1 MGQTDIA
8 LIQEPWIHKERV
20 GGLNTGCGSLHYDA
34 TSTRP
39 RACIF
44 VKKEIAALKLNEFC
58 TADLSAVKV
67 KLNLGGNKS
76 ELVVCSAYLPY
87 DSEEP
92 PPTRE
97 LRALID
103 HCAVKGLHLVIGCDA
118 NSHHTVWGSTNTNGR
133 GTALLEYLAT
143 TSMEILNKGSA
154 PTFITSRRQEVI
166 DLTLGTTKVAQVVKH
181 WQVRDESTLSDHRLI
196 TFNLMG
202 DREGGTGEAY
212 RNPKAT
218 NWALYREGLEG
229 RLKGHCQ
236 RPRTVGEIEQAVK
249 HLSSAVTQAY
259 EDACPVKIGSSN
271 KRVPWWNKKLDQA
284 RKDTRRLLYKAMKA
298 NTKPAWDSYKR
309 SQQAYKK
316 LIRTS
321 KRSAWKTFCKETEA
335 LPVVARLR
343 RVFSTGPSPGLDRL
357 RRPDGSLT
365 NNHKETLEH
374 LIQTHFPELY

>member
-1 MGQTDIA
+1 MRPSGEHKIAASTKRDRTSADTNRVSDGTRFSQINLQHCKAATDILHHRLVTRQTDIA
-8 LIQEPWIHKERV
+8 LIQEPWISKERV
-20 GGLNTGCGSLHYDA
+20 GGLDTRCGSLYYDA

-44 VKKEIAALKLNEFC
+44 VKKEITALKLNEYC

-67 KLNLGGNKS
+67 KLNLGGNTS
-76 ELVVCSAYLPY
+76 ELVICSAYLPY
-87 DSEEP
+87 DSEDP

-97 LRALID
+97 LRALIG
-103 HCAVKGLHLVIGCDA
+103 HCANNGLHLVIGCDA

-143 TSMEILNKGSA
+143 TGLEILNKGSA
-154 PTFITSRRQEVI
+154 PTHVTSRRQEVI
-166 DLTLGTTKVAQVVKH
+166 DLTLGSAKVAQVAKH

-196 TFNLMG
+196 TFNLKG

-259 EDACPVKIGSSN
+259 EVACPAKIVSSS
-271 KRVPWWNKKLDQA
+271 KRVPW
-284 RKDTRRLLYKAMKA
+284 
-298 NTKPAWDSYKR
+298 
-309 SQQAYKK
+309 
-316 LIRTS
+316 
-321 KRSAWKTFCKETEA
+321 
-335 LPVVARLR
+335 
-343 RVFSTGPSPGLDRL
+343 
-357 RRPDGSLT
+357 
-365 NNHKETLEH
+365 
-374 LIQTHFPELY
+374 

>member
-1 MGQTDIA
+1 MHPSGEHKIAASNKRDRTSADTNRVSDGTRFSQINLQHCKAATDILHHRLVTRQTDIA
-8 LIQEPWIHKERV
+8 LIQEPWISKERV
-20 GGLNTGCGSLHYDA
+20 GGLDMRCGSLYYDA

-44 VKKEIAALKLNEFC
+44 VKKEITALKLNEYC
-58 TADLSAVKV
+58 TADISAVKV
-67 KLNLGGNKS
+67 KLNLGGNTS
-76 ELVVCSAYLPY
+76 ELVICSAYLPY
-87 DSEEP
+87 DSEDP
-92 PPTRE
+92 PSTRE
-97 LRALID
+97 LRALIG
-103 HCAVKGLHLVIGCDA
+103 HCANNGLHLVIGCDA

-143 TSMEILNKGSA
+143 AGLEILNKGSA
-154 PTFITSRRQEVI
+154 PTFVTSRK
-166 DLTLGTTKVAQVVKH
+166 TG
-181 WQVRDESTLSDHRLI
+181 
-196 TFNLMG
+196 G

-259 EDACPVKIGSSN
+259 EAACPAKIVSSS

-284 RKDTRRLLYKAMKA
+284 RKDTRRLLNKAMKA
-298 NTKPAWDSYKR
+298 NTKPAWDSYKT

-321 KRSAWKTFCKETEA
+321 KRTA
-335 LPVVARLR
+335 
-343 RVFSTGPSPGLDRL
+343 
-357 RRPDGSLT
+357 
-365 NNHKETLEH
+365 
-374 LIQTHFPELY
+374 